1 MLQPARVCSIMFCWF
16 ALASLAW
23 AADDAPVAVENLA
36 RANTERNLRW
46 ILERERLGEAANAR
60 VGVYADAG
68 VWHDGARAIVA
79 ALEKSDVT
87 CRVLDRTRL
96 TGETLR
102 PLDAVVLPGGW
113 APSQWESAGEAGLAN
128 IRRYVEAGGRCVGV
142 CAGAYLLARE
152 VRYDGKTY
160 PYPLGLFD
168 GVANGPVPGLA
179 PYPEPGTARLTLT
192 AAGEKRG
199 LKPLAGRNVYYSGGP
214 SFSGG
219 TGTEVLARYADG
231 SAAAIARPVGKGEI
245 VLIGVHAEIV
255 SDDSAEH
262 AITSEMASSLY
273 RSFCGLKADK

>member
-1 MLQPARVCSIMFCWF
+1 MIQPARLCFRAFVLF
-16 ALASLAW
+16 AMASLAC
-23 AADDAPVAVENLA
+23 AAEDAPVSIENLT

-46 ILERERLGEAANAR
+46 ILERERRGETAKAR

-79 ALEKSDVT
+79 ALEKSDVP

-96 TGETLR
+96 TEETLQ

-128 IRRYVEAGGRCVGV
+128 IQRYVEGGGRCVGV

-152 VRYDGKTY
+152 VRYEGITY

-168 GVANGPVPGLA
+168 GAADGPVPGLA
-179 PYPEPGTARLTLT
+179 PYPEPGTARLMLT
-192 AAGEKRG
+192 AAGEERG
-199 LKPLAGRNVYYSGGP
+199 LKPLRGRDVYYSGGP
-214 SFSGG
+214 SFTGG
-219 TGTEVLARYADG
+219 TRGEVLARYADG
-231 SAAAIARPVGKGEI
+231 SAAAITRPVGKGEI

-255 SDDSAEH
+255 SDDPATN
-262 AITSEMASSLY
+262 AITSEMAASLY
-273 RSFCGLKADK
+273 RSLCGLKADK